1 MKEWLS
7 RTELLVGKENVEQL
21 ARAHVLVAGL
31 GGVGGYAAEQLC
43 RAGIGKLTLIEGDV
57 IARSNLNR
65 QILALRSTEG
75 QKKISVMARRLY
87 DINPYIKLHLIAE
100 YLKEDDFNPILE
112 GDFDYVVDA
121 IDTLTPKVA
130 LLSGAVK
137 QGHRIVSSMGS
148 GGRLDPEKV
157 TIADIADSHHCRF
170 ANMVRKY
177 MHRQGIYKGI
187 TVVYSPEPV
196 SKKAVSE
203 VKGEQNKRSIVGTI
217 SYMPPVFGCYCASVV
232 IRDLLN
238 CK

>member
-1 MKEWLS
+1 MREWLS
-7 RTELLVGKENVEQL
+7 RTELLVGKENVKQL
-21 ARAHVLVAGL
+21 TRAHVLVAGL

-43 RAGIGKLTLIEGDV
+43 RAGIGELTLIEGDV
-57 IARSNLNR
+57 ISWSNLNR

-75 QKKISVMARRLY
+75 QKKISVMAKRLY
-87 DINPYIKLHLIAE
+87 DINPYVKLHLIAE
-100 YLKEDDFNPILE
+100 YLKDDDFNPILAE
-112 GDFDYVVDA
+112 AFDYVVDA

-130 LLSGAVK
+130 LLSGAVT

-170 ANMVRKY
+170 AYMVRKY
-177 MHRQGIYKGI
+177 LHRQGIHKGI

-203 VKGEQNKRSIVGTI
+203 VEGEQNKRSTVGTI

-238 CK
+238 